1 MGLFDFLILIA
12 SLDIRWIRRHR
23 HIADSYELLSEGLS
37 QLTSIG
43 SMLKWVKTYL

>member
-1 MGLFDFLILIA
+1 MGLFDFLIA

-23 HIADSYELLSEGLS
+23 HIANSYELLSEGLS